1 MRLPLQECQDVKLC
15 RHLAKAT
22 MEVAEEPRR
31 SLYEKV
37 HGGTWRYMVQD
48 PSTYADPSSRFLEQ
62 TAVANATVDA
72 SYYHVHSVIEATCM
86 RPIRVHKKRCII
98 GVAGT

>member
-1 MRLPLQECQDVKLC
+1 MSGCEALSTLGESNHGSCGG
-15 RHLAKAT
+15 
-22 MEVAEEPRR
+22 AETISVRE
-31 SLYEKV
+31 
-37 HGGTWRYMVQD
+37 GTWRYMVQD